1 MSETSEEKTKRKYLA
16 VLRGY
21 RWSYQHSIF
30 YDDPE
35 QSHALLDHMV
45 RFKQVLR
52 KRCPD
57 QPFLIRV
64 QALKKGAVHQAFLS
78 IITTAKVEDLTE
90 IANKTFTAKM
100 NVVGRRLSA
109 ERLSQQAS
117 VIEKA
122 KPHDL
127 SKLFAKSGINRWSVL
142 NKSNLIPTDADNQHS
157 GDHIDGLNLR
167 LSQNKGI

>member
-52 KRCPD
+52 RRCPD

-78 IITTAKVEDLTE
+78 IITTAKVEDL
-90 IANKTFTAKM
+90 
-100 NVVGRRLSA
+100 
-109 ERLSQQAS
+109 
-117 VIEKA
+117 
-122 KPHDL
+122 
-127 SKLFAKSGINRWSVL
+127 
-142 NKSNLIPTDADNQHS
+142 
-157 GDHIDGLNLR
+157 
-167 LSQNKGI
+167 

>member
-1 MSETSEEKTKRKYLA
+1 MSETSEEKTKRKYLT

-35 QSHALLDHMV
+35 QSLALLEDMAP
-45 RFKQVLR
+45 FKQMLR
-52 KRCPD
+52 RRCPD

-78 IITTAKVEDLTE
+78 IITTAKVDDLRG
-90 IANKTFTAKM
+90 IVSKAFPASM
-100 NVVGRRLSA
+100 NVVGRRLSD
-109 ERLSQQAS
+109 ERLSQQAR

-127 SKLFAKSGINRWSVL
+127 SKLFDKAEINRWSIL
-142 NKSNLIPTDADNQHS
+142 NKSSLIPLQDETGN
-157 GDHIDGLNLR
+157 
-167 LSQNKGI
+167 

>member
-1 MSETSEEKTKRKYLA
+1 VSETSEEKTKRKYLT

-21 RWSYQHSIF
+21 EWSYQHSIF

-35 QSHALLDHMV
+35 QSLGLLKEMV
-45 RFKQVLR
+45 SFKQMLR
-52 KRCPD
+52 RRCPD

-64 QALKKGAVHQAFLS
+64 QGLKKGAVHQAFLS
-78 IITTAKVEDLTE
+78 IITTAKVDDLVE
-90 IANKTFTAKM
+90 IANKTFPAKM

-117 VIEKA
+117 VIEEA

-127 SKLFAKSGINRWSVL
+127 SKLFDKSGINRWTLL
-142 NKSNLIPTDADNQHS
+142 NKYHLAGLDDAF
-157 GDHIDGLNLR
+157 
-167 LSQNKGI
+167 

>member
-1 MSETSEEKTKRKYLA
+1 MSETSEDKTKRKYLS

-21 RWSYQHSIF
+21 QWSYQHSVF

-35 QSHALLDHMV
+35 QSLGLLDDMGS
-45 RFKQVLR
+45 FKQMLR
-52 KRCPD
+52 RKCPD

-64 QALKKGAVHQAFLS
+64 QALKKGAIYQAFLS
-78 IITTAKVEDLTE
+78 IITTAKVDDLRV
-90 IANKTFTAKM
+90 IANKTFPATM

-117 VIEKA
+117 VIGEN

-127 SKLFAKSGINRWSVL
+127 SKLFDKAGINRWSVL
-142 NKSNLIPTDADNQHS
+142 NRQHLIE
-157 GDHIDGLNLR
+157 L
-167 LSQNKGI
+167 

>member
-1 MSETSEEKTKRKYLA
+1 MSEASEEKTKRKYLA

-52 KRCPD
+52 RRCPD

-78 IITTAKVEDLTE
+78 IITTAKVVDLRD
-90 IANKTFTAKM
+90 IANKTFPATM
-100 NVVGRRLSA
+100 NVVGRRLSD
-109 ERLSQQAS
+109 ERLSQQAR

-127 SKLFAKSGINRWSVL
+127 SKLFDKAGINRWSIL
-142 NKSNLIPTDADNQHS
+142 NKHLLEPVQDEDLHALTF
-157 GDHIDGLNLR
+157 
-167 LSQNKGI
+167 

>member
-52 KRCPD
+52 RRCPD
-57 QPFLIRV
+57 QPFLVRI
-64 QALKKGAVHQAFLS
+64 QTLKKGSAPHQAYLTIF
-78 IITTAKVEDLTE
+78 TTKKVDGLREM
-90 IANKTFTAKM
+90 ANKVFPAIM
-100 NVVGRRLSA
+100 NVRGKNLSLEKLDRIA
-109 ERLSQQAS
+109 QT
-117 VIEKA
+117 IEEQ

-127 SKLFAKSGINRWSVL
+127 SKLFDKAGINRWSVL
-142 NKSNLIPTDADNQHS
+142 NRPLLIEQEA
-157 GDHIDGLNLR
+157 
-167 LSQNKGI
+167 GIAEKAGALVVQEGV

>member
-1 MSETSEEKTKRKYLA
+1 MSESSEEKTKRKYLT

-21 RWSYQHSIF
+21 QWSYQHSVF

-35 QSHALLDHMV
+35 QSLGLLDDMAS
-45 RFKQVLR
+45 FKQMLR
-52 KRCPD
+52 RRCPD

-78 IITTAKVEDLTE
+78 IITTAKVEDLQG
-90 IANKTFTAKM
+90 IANKTFPAKM

-109 ERLSQQAS
+109 ERLSQQAR
-117 VIEKA
+117 VIEEA

-127 SKLFAKSGINRWSVL
+127 SKLFDKVGVNRWSVL
-142 NKSNLIPTDADNQHS
+142 N
-157 GDHIDGLNLR
+157 R
-167 LSQNKGI
+167 LQLVLL

>member
-21 RWSYQHSIF
+21 QWSYQHSVF
-30 YDDPE
+30 YNDAE
-35 QSHALLDHMV
+35 QSHALLDDMV

-52 KRCPD
+52 RRCPD

-78 IITTAKVEDLTE
+78 IITTAKVEDIE
-90 IANKTFTAKM
+90 GIANKTFPSVM
-100 NVVGRRLSA
+100 NVRGRLLSA
-109 ERLSQQAS
+109 ERLSQQGH
-117 VIEKA
+117 VIEEA

-127 SKLFAKSGINRWSVL
+127 SKLFDKAGINRWSVL
-142 NKSNLIPTDADNQHS
+142 N
-157 GDHIDGLNLR
+157 R
-167 LSQNKGI
+167 SQLHALLPAGA

>member
-1 MSETSEEKTKRKYLA
+1 VSESSEEKTKRKYLT

-21 RWSYQHSIF
+21 QWSYQHSVF

-35 QSHALLDHMV
+35 QSHALLDDMV
-45 RFKQVLR
+45 KFKQVLR
-52 KRCPD
+52 RRCPD

-78 IITTAKVEDLTE
+78 IITTAKVEDLRG
-90 IANKTFTAKM
+90 IANKTFPATM

-109 ERLSQQAS
+109 ERLSQQAR

-127 SKLFAKSGINRWSVL
+127 SKLFDKAGINRWSVL
-142 NKSNLIPTDADNQHS
+142 NKQHLAESNDVVL
-157 GDHIDGLNLR
+157 GEDG
-167 LSQNKGI
+167 

>member
-1 MSETSEEKTKRKYLA
+1 MSEASEDKTKRKYLT

-21 RWSYQHSIF
+21 QWSYQHSVF

-35 QSHALLDHMV
+35 QSLGLLDDMAS
-45 RFKQVLR
+45 FKQMLR
-52 KRCPD
+52 RRCPD

-78 IITTAKVEDLTE
+78 IITTAKVDDLRE
-90 IANKTFTAKM
+90 IANKTFPAAM

-109 ERLSQQAS
+109 ERLSQQAR
-117 VIEKA
+117 VIEEA

-127 SKLFAKSGINRWSVL
+127 SKLFDKAGINRWSVL
-142 NKSNLIPTDADNQHS
+142 NKHLLMAKEAVAAEDDSEPDS
-157 GDHIDGLNLR
+157 SDG
-167 LSQNKGI
+167 SS

>member
-1 MSETSEEKTKRKYLA
+1 MSETSEDKTKRKYLS

-21 RWSYQHSIF
+21 QWSYQHSVF

-35 QSHALLDHMV
+35 QSLGLLDDMGS
-45 RFKQVLR
+45 FKQMLR
-52 KRCPD
+52 RKCPD

-64 QALKKGAVHQAFLS
+64 QALKKGAIYQAFLS
-78 IITTAKVEDLTE
+78 IITTAKVDDLRV
-90 IANKTFTAKM
+90 IANKTFPAIM

-117 VIEKA
+117 VIGEN

-127 SKLFAKSGINRWSVL
+127 SKLFDKAGINRWSVL
-142 NKSNLIPTDADNQHS
+142 NRQHLIE
-157 GDHIDGLNLR
+157 L
-167 LSQNKGI
+167 